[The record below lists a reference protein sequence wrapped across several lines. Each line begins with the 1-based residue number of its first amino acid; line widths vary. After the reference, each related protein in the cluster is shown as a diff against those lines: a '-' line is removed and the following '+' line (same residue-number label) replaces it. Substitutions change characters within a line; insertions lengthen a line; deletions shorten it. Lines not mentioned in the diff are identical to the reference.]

1 MAARA
6 LERLTRGIQS
16 GTLAQHPT
24 RRSPYVEAFV
34 SSELEIRAT
43 KAQVAGTACLASNA
57 VLWLW
62 PPAQV
67 ANAASERDLPDGTRQ
82 VIVSDGDKLRDK
94 VAEADD
100 SSVVI
105 ESEYRPRREEVP
117 GRKMRYSLSVEPGS
131 GTAIA
136 KLELAFMD
144 REAPTGVAD
153 IRRWRRHAD
162 QCLRRLA
169 HLAAPP
175 EESEEDETKTEGPA

>member
-1 MAARA
+1 M
-6 LERLTRGIQS
+6 E
-16 GTLAQHPT
+16 P
-24 RRSPYVEAFV
+24 FV

-43 KAQVAGTACLASNA
+43 KAQVAGTAGLVTNA

-67 ANAASERDLPDGTRQ
+67 ANTASERDLPDGTRQ

-94 VAEADD
+94 VVEADD
-100 SSVVI
+100 TTVVI
-105 ESEYRPRREEVP
+105 ESEFRPRRDEVQ
-117 GRKMRYSLSVEPGS
+117 GRKMRYSLVVEPGL

-144 REAPTGVAD
+144 RDAPEGVAD
-153 IRRWRRHAD
+153 VRRWRRHAE

-169 HLAAPP
+169 DLAAPV
-175 EESEEDETKTEGPA
+175 EDTGEGES